1 MIDTH
6 SHIYSEEFNDDRAAV
21 IERARAAGV
30 SKIFMPNIDVDTIDA
45 MFEVESSYPDYCFSM
60 MGLHP
65 TSVKKNFEEDLAI
78 IKRWLD
84 KREFIGVG
92 EIGIDLYWDKTY
104 INQQIVAF
112 EEQVKWAKEMGLP
125 VVIHSRDSFSEVF
138 SVIDKLWDKN
148 LKGVFHSFTG
158 NQSDAK
164 HILEYGTFFMGL
176 NGVLTFKNSNLREV
190 IKEVPLNRLIIETDA
205 PYLTPVPF
213 RGRRN
218 EPSYVKYV
226 CTQLSE
232 VFKTDMGS
240 VDSVTTQ
247 NAEELFLT
255 PIK

>member
-218 EPSYVKYV
+218 EPSCVKYV